1 MRAIIVE
8 DEENVRAGFNKML
21 DKFFPDIQVVAEAG
35 SVAEGKDVL
44 SNNICDLLF
53 LDINLPDGT
62 GFDLVKNNKDQ
73 NFHIIFITAYDQYAV
88 DAFKVSA
95 ADYLLKPISPDD
107 LRSALDKI
115 QSESEETRVTKRS
128 VLLDNAETSYSQKE
142 KMILN
147 DIDSL
152 KIVEIQD
159 ILYCQADGSYTRFF
173 FTDGNKIVVSSHL
186 KEYDRLLDPYGFMRC
201 HHSYLVNL
209 DQVVS
214 IHKSDSTVILSNEDS
229 IPISFR
235 KKPVIIQALRNRFI
249 G

>member
-8 DEENVRAGFNKML
+8 DEENVRAGFKKML
-21 DKFFPDIQVVAEAG
+21 DKFFPDILVVAEAG
-35 SVAEGKDVL
+35 SVSEGKETLVKHT
-44 SNNICDLLF
+44 CDILF

-62 GFDLVKNNKDQ
+62 GFDLVKDNTEQ
-73 NFHIIFITAYDQYAV
+73 TFHIIFITAYDQYAV

-115 QSESEETRVTKRS
+115 KSESEDIRAVKRS
-128 VLLDNAETSYSQKE
+128 VLLENAETSYSQNE

-152 KIVEIQD
+152 KIVQIQD
-159 ILYCQADGSYTRFF
+159 ILYCQADGSYTCFF
-173 FTDGNKIVVSSHL
+173 FVDGNKTVVSSHL
-186 KEYDRLLDPYGFMRC
+186 KEYDRLLEPYGFMRC

-209 DQVVS
+209 NQVAS
-214 IHKSDSTVILSNEDS
+214 IHKADSSVILNNGDS

-235 KKPVIIQALRNRFI
+235 KKSVIIQALKTRFL